1 MARVN
6 SGTTVY
12 SAKVLI
18 QRKWWICFPRHV
30 NLLVLSGSRH
40 CDTERL
46 LGARAR
52 VAHHTKHSRVAE
64 LLTAEPAWVTG
75 KGKQTHCDFRQ

>member
-1 MARVN
+1 MEKPQASKQTLSRGAAASILARVN

-18 QRKWWICFPRHV
+18 QRKWWICFPWHV

-52 VAHHTKHSRVAE
+52 VAHHAEHS
-64 LLTAEPAWVTG
+64 PAR
-75 KGKQTHCDFRQ
+75 QHC